1 MPVKTDS
8 LGRKGRL
15 GLKQTVIRDLSRF
28 RRKILTGTALLS
40 GGMFASALPVLAQAT
55 GNTASGGAAAVSS
68 LEVVNFAMVIGA
80 ISAAMISAIWLIRE
94 RGKIDL
100 ENVGLRAA
108 LADAN
113 AKISRHE
120 ALIVDR
126 DRQIVVWDGVG
137 LPAEVLGQLAPETG
151 APQKPAE
158 FLAFGR
164 WLEPRSAAGLDESI
178 DRLRSHA
185 ERFDMIIET
194 VRGHV
199 IEAQGR
205 VSGGRAFVRFVTLSN
220 VRAELAELKTERDR
234 LLTSLD
240 TFQALLDIIDMP
252 VWLRGPDAKLV
263 WVNNAYVEA
272 VEGED
277 RHDTLQRG
285 LELLGTATRERVRAT
300 ATPERPFLDKVSTV
314 IRGHRRFFEVADAKT
329 PAGNAGLAL
338 DVSVEEDL
346 RQELK
351 RTIQSHAETL
361 DHLATPVAIFDRD
374 QRLQFHNQ
382 AFQRLWELDTPFLSR
397 RPDNGEF
404 LERLRADGKLPEPH
418 AWRDWKEQMLSVYRS
433 VETTPHLW
441 HLPDGQTL
449 NVFANAHPQGGVTW
463 VFENLTEKFD
473 LETRYNTLLQAQ
485 GETIDHLAEGVGVF
499 GPDGKIRLSNPSFR
513 ALWGLTEQQVKPGT
527 HIRQIAEACEPS
539 YRDPDG
545 WKLFAGAITGFEE
558 ERRTHEGRIEL
569 ITGLILDYAIV
580 PLPNGQTMIA
590 FVNVTD
596 SVGAER
602 MLTEKN
608 EALRKADA
616 LKNDF
621 VQHVSYELRSPLT
634 NIIGFTELLQTP
646 GIGELNERQSEYL
659 DHIATSSSVLLT
671 IVNDILDLATV
682 DAGIMRLDTGVVN
695 IPALFAEA
703 GEQIADRL
711 KENDLSLDI
720 DTAGAPAEMIGDH
733 QRLKQIL
740 FKLLMNA
747 ANFAPDGSV
756 VRLSCR
762 QDDDAICFS
771 VTDSGP
777 GIPED
782 ARKDVFARFETNGQS
797 GRRRGAGLGLSIVQS
812 FVGLH
817 NGTVSIE
824 GGEEGGAT
832 IVCRFPSSRPLAR
845 DAAE

>member
-1 MPVKTDS
+1 MPAKADS
-8 LGRKGRL
+8 HEYDSESGPKRALTGLGRYCRKLMAGTVLLTGGL
-15 GLKQTVIRDLSRF
+15 GLSTSL
-28 RRKILTGTALLS
+28 A
-40 GGMFASALPVLAQAT
+40 FAED
-55 GNTASGGAAAVSS
+55 GAGFQLSS

-94 RGKIDL
+94 RGKIDA
-100 ENVGLRAA
+100 ENTGLRDA

-113 AKISRHE
+113 ARLSRYRS
-120 ALIVDR
+120 LIVDR

-137 LPAEVLGQLAPETG
+137 VPAEVLGNLSAETG
-151 APQKPAE
+151 APQKPAD

-164 WLEPRSAAGLDESI
+164 WLEPRSAANLDEAI
-178 DRLRSHA
+178 DHLRA
-185 ERFDMIIET
+185 QAVRFDLIVES

-205 VSGGRAFVRFVTLSN
+205 VSGGRAFVRFVALSN

-234 LLTSLD
+234 LLASLD
-240 TFQALLDIIDMP
+240 TFQSLLDVIDMP
-252 VWLRGPDAKLV
+252 VWFRGPDSKML
-263 WVNNAYVEA
+263 WVNNAYVRA
-272 VEGED
+272 VESED
-277 RHDTLQRG
+277 RHDALDRG
-285 LELLGTATRERVRAT
+285 TELLGTATREKIRASV
-300 ATPERPFLDKVSTV
+300 TPERPFLDKVSTV
-314 IRGHRRFFEVADAKT
+314 IHGHRRFLEVADVKT

-346 RQELK
+346 REELR
-351 RTIQSHAETL
+351 RTISSHAETI

-382 AFQRLWELDTPFLSR
+382 AFQRLWELDAPFLAR

-463 VFENLTEKFD
+463 VFENLTEKVD
-473 LETRYNTLLQAQ
+473 LETKYNTLLQVQ
-485 GETIDHLAEGVGVF
+485 GETIDHLAEGVCVF
-499 GPDGKIRLSNPSFR
+499 GPDGGIRLSNPSFR
-513 ALWGLTEQQVKPGT
+513 ALWGLNEDEAKPGA
-527 HIRQIAEACEPS
+527 HIRDIAAACAPS
-539 YRDPDG
+539 YREPDG
-545 WKLFAGAITGFEE
+545 WKLFANEITSFDE
-558 ERRTHEGRIEL
+558 ERRARDGRIEL
-569 ITGLILDYAIV
+569 VTGLILDYAMV

-616 LKNDF
+616 LKNEF

-634 NIIGFTELLQTP
+634 NIIGFTDLLKSP
-646 GIGELNERQSEYL
+646 AIGGLNERQAEYL
-659 DHIATSSSVLLT
+659 DHISTSSSVLLT

-682 DAGIMRLDTGVVN
+682 DAGIMRLDVAEVN
-695 IPALFAEA
+695 IAMLFSEA
-703 GEQIADRL
+703 GEQISDRF
-711 KENDLSLDI
+711 KENGLKLEI
-720 DTAGAPAEMIGDH
+720 DTVGAPPEMIGDY

-747 ANFAPDGSV
+747 ASFAPEGSV
-756 VRLSCR
+756 VRLGCE
-762 QDDDAICFS
+762 QDGDSIVFS
-771 VTDSGP
+771 VADSGP

-782 ARKDVFARFETNGQS
+782 ARKDVFARFETHGQS
-797 GRRRGAGLGLSIVQS
+797 GKRRGAGLGLSIVQS
-812 FVGLH
+812 FVALH
-817 NGTVSIE
+817 HGTVSVE
-824 GGEEGGAT
+824 GGDGDGAT
-832 IVCRFPSSRPLAR
+832 ILCRFPIDRPLAR

>member
-1 MPVKTDS
+1 MPVKADS
-8 LGRKGRL
+8 QQNDGEPGSGYTLSGG
-15 GLKQTVIRDLSRF
+15 IRCLF
-28 RRKILTGTALLS
+28 RRLLTGTALAGASLGLPAS
-40 GGMFASALPVLAQAT
+40 QAFAQNPA
-55 GNTASGGAAAVSS
+55 GFEISS

-94 RGKIDL
+94 RAKIDA
-100 ENVGLRAA
+100 ENTSLRAA
-108 LADAN
+108 LADSHAQL
-113 AKISRHE
+113 SRYQS
-120 ALIVDR
+120 LIVDR

-137 LPAEVLGQLAPETG
+137 VPAQVLGNLSPATG
-151 APQKPAE
+151 APQQPAD
-158 FLAFGR
+158 FLVFGR
-164 WLEPRSAAGLDESI
+164 WLEPGSATRLDEAI
-178 DRLRSHA
+178 DMLRAQA
-185 ERFDMIIET
+185 ERFDLIVET

-205 VSGGRAFVRFVTLSN
+205 VSGGRAFVRFVALSN

-234 LLTSLD
+234 LLASVD
-240 TFQALLDIIDMP
+240 TFQALLDVIDMP
-252 VWLRGPDAKLV
+252 AWLRGPDSKLL
-263 WVNNAYVEA
+263 WVNNAYVRA

-277 RHDTLQRG
+277 RPDTLKRG
-285 LELLGTATRERVRAT
+285 MELLGTAAREKIRAT
-300 ATPERPFLDKVSTV
+300 VTPERPFLDRVSTV
-314 IRGHRRFFEVADAKT
+314 IRGHRRFLEVADVKT

-346 RQELK
+346 REELR
-351 RTIQSHAETL
+351 RTIRSHAETL

-382 AFQRLWELDTPFLSR
+382 AFQQLWELDVPFLAR

-463 VFENLTEKFD
+463 VFENLTEKVD
-473 LETRYNTLLQAQ
+473 LETKYNTLLQVQ

-499 GPDGKIRLSNPSFR
+499 GPDGRIRLSNPSFR
-513 ALWGLTEQQVKPGT
+513 ALWGLTEEQVKPGT
-527 HIRQIAEACEPS
+527 HIRDITAACEPS
-539 YRDPDG
+539 YRQPDG
-545 WKLFAGAITGFEE
+545 WKLFAAEITSFDE
-558 ERRTHEGRIEL
+558 ERRSRDGRIEL
-569 ITGLILDYAIV
+569 VTGLILDYAVV
-580 PLPNGQTMIA
+580 PLPNGQTMVA

-596 SVGAER
+596 SVDAER
-602 MLTEKN
+602 MLTETN

-621 VQHVSYELRSPLT
+621 VNHVSYELRSPLT
-634 NIIGFTELLQTP
+634 NIIGFTDLLKTP
-646 GIGELNERQSEYL
+646 GVGELNERQAEYL
-659 DHIATSSSVLLT
+659 DHISTSSSVLLT

-682 DAGIMRLDTGVVN
+682 DAGIMQLEIAEVN
-695 IPALFAEA
+695 IADLLSEA
-703 GEQIADRL
+703 ADQIADRF
-711 KENDLSLDI
+711 KENGLKLEI
-720 DTAGAPAEMIGDH
+720 DMATAPAHMMGDY

-756 VRLSCR
+756 VRLGCAMDEDRS
-762 QDDDAICFS
+762 IVFS
-771 VTDSGP
+771 VADSGP
-777 GIPED
+777 GIPES
-782 ARKDVFARFETNGQS
+782 ARKDVFARFETHGQG

-812 FVGLH
+812 FVSLH
-817 NGTVSIE
+817 NGTVAVE
-824 GGEEGGAT
+824 GSEGDGAT
-832 IVCRFPSSRPLAR
+832 ILCRFPADITQAR

>member
-1 MPVKTDS
+1 MTS
-8 LGRKGRL
+8 TLAL
-15 GLKQTVIRDLSRF
+15 F
-28 RRKILTGTALLS
+28 RRRILTATALV
-40 GGMFASALPVLAQAT
+40 GGIFGSAGAALAQT
-55 GNTASGGAAAVSS
+55 TVVGGLSVSS
-68 LEVVNFAMVIGA
+68 LEVINFAMVIGA

-94 RGKIDL
+94 RAKIDL
-100 ENVGLRAA
+100 ENAGLRTA
-108 LADAN
+108 LADVN
-113 AKISRHE
+113 AKLSRHQ

-126 DRQIVVWDGVG
+126 DRRIVVWDGVG
-137 LPAEVLGQLAPETG
+137 LPAEMLGNLAPETG
-151 APQKPAE
+151 APDKLSD

-164 WLEPRSAAGLDESI
+164 WLEPRSAASIDDAI
-178 DRLRSHA
+178 DRLRAQA
-185 ERFDMIIET
+185 ESFDLIVET
-194 VRGHV
+194 TRGHV

-205 VSGGRAFVRFVTLSN
+205 VSGGRAFVRFLTLSN
-220 VRAELAELKTERDR
+220 VRAELAELQTERER
-234 LLTSLD
+234 LLSTLD
-240 TFQALLDIIDMP
+240 TFQSLFDVIDMP
-252 VWLRGPDAKLV
+252 VWLRSPDGRLL
-263 WVNNAYVEA
+263 WVNNAYARA

-277 RHDTLQRG
+277 RESVLNRG
-285 LELLGTATRERVRAT
+285 LELLGTAARERVRAT
-300 ATPERPFLDKVSTV
+300 VTPERPFLDKVSTV
-314 IRGHRRFFEVADAKT
+314 IHGHRRFLEVADVKT
-329 PAGNAGLAL
+329 QAGTAGIAL
-338 DVSVEEDL
+338 DVSLEEDL
-346 RQELK
+346 REELR

-382 AFQRLWELDTPFLSR
+382 AFQRLWELDTPFLAR
-397 RPDNGEF
+397 RPDNAEF
-404 LERLRADGKLPEPH
+404 LERLRAEGKLPEPH
-418 AWRDWKEQMLSVYRS
+418 NWREWKEQMLSVYRA

-463 VFENLTEKFD
+463 VFENLTEKVD
-473 LETRYNTLLQAQ
+473 LETRYNTLLQVQ
-485 GETIDHLAEGVGVF
+485 GETIDNLAEGVAVF

-513 ALWGLTEQQVKPGT
+513 ALWGLNDQQVKPGT
-527 HIRQIAEACEPS
+527 HIRSIAEACEPS
-539 YRDPDG
+539 HREPDG
-545 WKLFAGAITGFEE
+545 WKLFAAAITGFED
-558 ERRTHEGRIEL
+558 ERRTREGRIEL
-569 ITGLILDYAIV
+569 TTGLILDYAIV

-616 LKNDF
+616 LKNEF

-634 NIIGFTELLQTP
+634 NIIGFTELLRTP
-646 GIGELNERQSEYL
+646 DFGALNERQSEYL
-659 DHIATSSSVLLT
+659 DHISTSSSVLLT

-682 DAGIMRLDTGVVN
+682 DAGIMRLEPEEVD

-703 GEQIADRL
+703 GAQISDRL
-711 KENDLSLDI
+711 KESGLTLEI
-720 DTAGAPAEMIGDH
+720 DTAQAPGHMTGDP

-756 VRLSCR
+756 VRLACT
-762 QDDDAICFS
+762 QDDEAIVFS
-771 VTDSGP
+771 VSDQGP
-777 GIPED
+777 GIPEN

-817 NGTVSIE
+817 NGTVAIE
-824 GGEEGGAT
+824 GGDSGGAT
-832 IVCRFPSSRPLAR
+832 VVCRFPQSRPLAR

>member
-1 MPVKTDS
+1 MPVKPDS
-8 LGRKGRL
+8 LERDGLFGLSGTVAGHL
-15 GLKQTVIRDLSRF
+15 GSF
-28 RRKILTGTALLS
+28 RRRFLTGTALLTC
-40 GGMFASALPVLAQAT
+40 GLFASPGSALAQAAKQ
-55 GNTASGGAAAVSS
+55 NSGGLSISS

-100 ENVGLRAA
+100 ENVRLRAA

-113 AKISRHE
+113 ARLSRHE

-126 DRQIVVWDGVG
+126 DRQIVVWDAVG
-137 LPAEVLGQLAPETG
+137 LPAEVLGNLPAETG
-151 APQKPAE
+151 APQKPGD

-164 WLEPRSAAGLDESI
+164 WLEPRSAATIDEAI
-178 DRLRSHA
+178 DRLRAQA
-185 ERFDMIIET
+185 ERFDIVVET

-240 TFQALLDIIDMP
+240 TFEALLDVIDMP
-252 VWLRGPDAKLV
+252 VWLRGSDAKLI
-263 WVNNAYVEA
+263 WVNNAYVRS
-272 VEGED
+272 VEGAD
-277 RHDTLQRG
+277 RQDTLTRG
-285 LELLGTATRERVRAT
+285 LELLGTAARERVRAT

-314 IRGHRRFFEVADAKT
+314 IQGHRRFLEVADVKT
-329 PAGNAGLAL
+329 PSGNAGLAL
-338 DVSVEEDL
+338 DVSIEDDL
-346 RQELK
+346 REELR
-351 RTIQSHAETL
+351 RTIQSHSETL

-374 QRLQFHNQ
+374 QRLQFFNQ
-382 AFQRLWELDTPFLSR
+382 AFQRLWELDTPFLAR

-404 LERLRADGKLPEPH
+404 LERLRAEGKLPEPH
-418 AWRDWKEQMLSVYRS
+418 AWRDWKEQILAAYRS
-433 VETTPHLW
+433 VETTPQLW

-463 VFENLTEKFD
+463 VFENLTEKVS
-473 LETRYNTLLQAQ
+473 LETRYNTLLRAQ

-513 ALWGLTEQQVKPGT
+513 ALWGLTEQQVQPGA
-527 HIRQIAEACEPS
+527 HIRHIAEACEPS
-539 YRDPDG
+539 YREADG
-545 WKLFAGAITGFEE
+545 WKLFAGEITGFEE
-558 ERRTHEGRIEL
+558 ERHTREGRIEL
-569 ITGLILDYAIV
+569 TTGLILDYAIV

-616 LKNDF
+616 LKNEF

-634 NIIGFTELLQTP
+634 NIIGFTELLRTP
-646 GIGELNERQSEYL
+646 DFGPLNERQSEYL
-659 DHIATSSSVLLT
+659 DHISTSSSVLLT

-682 DAGIMRLDTGVVN
+682 DAGIMRLEAGVVN
-695 IPALFAEA
+695 IAALFAEA
-703 GEQIADRL
+703 GVQIADRL
-711 KENDLSLDI
+711 KENGLSLEI
-720 DTAGAPAEMIGDH
+720 DLKDAPEEMIGDQ

-747 ANFAPDGSV
+747 ANFAPAGSA
-756 VRLSCR
+756 VRLSCS
-762 QDDDAICFS
+762 QDDQAIIFS
-771 VTDSGP
+771 VSDSGP

-782 ARKDVFARFETNGQS
+782 ARKDVFARFETHGQG

-817 NGTVSIE
+817 QGTVSIE
-824 GGEEGGAT
+824 GGETGGAT
-832 IVCRFPSSRPLAR
+832 VVCRFPTVSPRAR